1 MDTLLM
7 TAQVGLD
14 VNVPWLTLVLLIPL
28 LGAASLLFFPSE
40 QHAMVRT
47 IALVVSL
54 VEFGLSL
61 VLLVGFK
68 SDYHAFQF
76 VETHDWIPQ
85 FGVSYL
91 VGIDGIALW
100 LVLLTTFLGPIM
112 MLSSFKYIQKR
123 QKEYYISL
131 LFLEFAVVGTLISL
145 DMFLFYIFWEAML
158 IPMFL
163 LIGVWGGQR
172 RIYATVKFF
181 IFTMVGSVL
190 MLVGILY
197 IYFKT
202 GAVTLDGS
210 YSFGFSAFLAVPLT
224 TTEQLWLFGAF
235 FLAFAIKVPLFP
247 LHTWLP
253 DAHTEA
259 PTAGSVVLA
268 AVLLK
273 LGTYGMLRFAMPFF
287 PSAVVEMAP
296 LIGSLAVI
304 GIIYGALVAM
314 VQKDVKKL
322 IAYSSVSHLGFVVL
336 GLMALTPQG
345 FEGGVFQMLAHGIS
359 TGGLFLCIGILY
371 ERRHTREIKEYGG
384 LTQQIPVFAVF
395 FMIIVLSSA
404 GLPGMN
410 GFVGEFLVLTGTFVS
425 GTLIGGWGQVLAI
438 FAATGMVLGA
448 VYLLWMFQRV
458 MFGPLSNPKNREIK
472 DLNAREVIYLLPII
486 ALVFL
491 MGVFPNV
498 MLDDIRPSSQ
508 EFFRIFNSKL
518 ERDRVSDGEA
528 EVSVDLSGYPHAERL
543 ALRFRT
549 SEFESTSDDAVVT
562 AEQSYLLRANASIQ
576 MMSASS
582 GVVVGLALEDDVVKE
597 AVVIPALLR

>member
-1 MDTLLM
+1 
-7 TAQVGLD
+7 
-14 VNVPWLTLVLLIPL
+14 
-28 LGAASLLFFPSE
+28 
-40 QHAMVRT
+40 VR
-47 IALVVSL
+47 AR
-54 VEFGLSL
+54 
-61 VLLVGFK
+61 
-68 SDYHAFQF
+68 
-76 VETHDWIPQ
+76 
-85 FGVSYL
+85 GVS
-91 VGIDGIALW
+91 A
-100 LVLLTTFLGPIM
+100 
-112 MLSSFKYIQKR
+112 
-123 QKEYYISL
+123 
-131 LFLEFAVVGTLISL
+131 
-145 DMFLFYIFWEAML
+145 
-158 IPMFL
+158 
-163 LIGVWGGQR
+163 
-172 RIYATVKFF
+172 
-181 IFTMVGSVL
+181 
-190 MLVGILY
+190 
-197 IYFKT
+197 
-202 GAVTLDGS
+202 
-210 YSFGFSAFLAVPLT
+210 
-224 TTEQLWLFGAF
+224 
-235 FLAFAIKVPLFP
+235 
-247 LHTWLP
+247 
-253 DAHTEA
+253 
-259 PTAGSVVLA
+259 
-268 AVLLK
+268 
-273 LGTYGMLRFAMPFF
+273 
-287 PSAVVEMAP
+287 
-296 LIGSLAVI
+296 
-304 GIIYGALVAM
+304 
-314 VQKDVKKL
+314 
-322 IAYSSVSHLGFVVL
+322 
-336 GLMALTPQG
+336 
-345 FEGGVFQMLAHGIS
+345 
-359 TGGLFLCIGILY
+359 GGLVLCIGGLC
-371 ERRHTREIKEYGG
+371 ERRHARESKEDGG